1 MVSAVR
7 QSTETEHS
15 GRLLL
20 RMPRTLHSQLAQAAE
35 REGVSLNRLIVT
47 RLSRSISAGT
57 TSTTAREGEHGPV
70 AQPRQSRLLRNAL
83 LVNFV
88 VLLVTG
94 VVAVTLLVT
103 AYR

>member
-1 MVSAVR
+1 VSAVR
-7 QSTETEHS
+7 QSEETEHS

-20 RMPRTLHSQLAQAAE
+20 RMPRTLHGQLAQAAE

-47 RLSRSISAGT
+47 RLSRSISAGAAS
-57 TSTTAREGEHGPV
+57 STAHGGVDATV
-70 AQPRQSRLLRNAL
+70 AQPRQSPLLRYAL
-83 LVNFV
+83 LINFV

-94 VVAVTLLVT
+94 VAAVVLLVT

>member
-1 MVSAVR
+1 MSAVR
-7 QSTETEHS
+7 QSEETEHS

-20 RMPRTLHSQLAQAAE
+20 RMPRTLHGQLAQAAE

-47 RLSRSISAGT
+47 RLSRSVTAGAAPSA
-57 TSTTAREGEHGPV
+57 ARGGEDAPI
-70 AQPRQSRLLRNAL
+70 AQPRQSPLLRYAL
-83 LVNFV
+83 LINFV

-94 VVAVTLLVT
+94 VAAVVLLVT

>member
-1 MVSAVR
+1 
-7 QSTETEHS
+7 
-15 GRLLL
+15 
-20 RMPRTLHSQLAQAAE
+20 MPRTLHSQLAQAAE

-88 VLLVTG
+88 VLVVTG

-103 AYR
+103 SYR

>member
-1 MVSAVR
+1 MSAVR
-7 QSTETEHS
+7 QSSETEHS

-20 RMPRTLHSQLAQAAE
+20 RMPRTLHGELAQQAE

-47 RLSRSISAGT
+47 RLSGSLSPGASSAG
-57 TSTTAREGEHGPV
+57 ARQNSGEP
-70 AQPRQSRLLRNAL
+70 AAKPRQSRLLRNAL

-94 VVAVTLLVT
+94 VAAVTLLVT

>member
-1 MVSAVR
+1 MSAVR
-7 QSTETEHS
+7 QSAETEHS

-20 RMPRTLHSQLAQAAE
+20 RMPRALHGELAQAAE

-47 RLSRSISAGT
+47 RLSRSLTQGAT
-57 TSTTAREGEHGPV
+57 TPAPEGDGGPS
-70 AQPRQSRLLRNAL
+70 PRPRSWLLSYAL
-83 LVNFV
+83 IANFA

-94 VVAVTLLVT
+94 VAALVLLIT

>member
-1 MVSAVR
+1 MSAVR
-7 QSTETEHS
+7 QSAETEHS

-20 RMPRTLHSQLAQAAE
+20 RMPRTLHGQLAQAAE

-47 RLSRSISAGT
+47 RLSRSVSAGAA
-57 TSTTAREGEHGPV
+57 STTAPGGADAPGG
-70 AQPRQSRLLRNAL
+70 QPRQSPLLRYAL
-83 LVNFV
+83 LINFV

-94 VVAVTLLVT
+94 VAAVVLLVT

>member
-1 MVSAVR
+1 MSAVR
-7 QSTETEHS
+7 QSAENEHS

-20 RMPRTLHSQLAQAAE
+20 RMPRTLHGQLAQAAE

-47 RLSRSISAGT
+47 RLSRSVTTGAAPSA
-57 TSTTAREGEHGPV
+57 ARGGDGAPPV
-70 AQPRQSRLLRNAL
+70 AQPRQSPLLRYAL
-83 LVNFV
+83 LINFV

-94 VVAVTLLVT
+94 VAAVVLLVT

>member
-1 MVSAVR
+1 VSAVR
-7 QSTETEHS
+7 QSEETEHS

-20 RMPRTLHSQLAQAAE
+20 RMPRTLHGQLAQAAE

-47 RLSRSISAGT
+47 RLSRSISAGAAS
-57 TSTTAREGEHGPV
+57 STVHGGEDATV
-70 AQPRQSRLLRNAL
+70 AQPRQSPLLRYAL
-83 LVNFV
+83 LINFV

-94 VVAVTLLVT
+94 VAAVVLLVT

>member
-1 MVSAVR
+1 M
-7 QSTETEHS
+7 ETEHS

-20 RMPRTLHSQLAQAAE
+20 RMPRKLHGELAQAAE

-47 RLSRSISAGT
+47 RLSRSLTGGAA
-57 TSTTAREGEHGPV
+57 TTASGDGGDAPV
-70 AQPRQSRLLRNAL
+70 AQPRQSRLLSYAL
-83 LVNFV
+83 IVNLV

-94 VVAVTLLVT
+94 VAAVVLLVT

>member
-1 MVSAVR
+1 MSAVR
-7 QSTETEHS
+7 QSAETEHS

-20 RMPRTLHSQLAQAAE
+20 RMPRTLHGQLAQAAE

-47 RLSRSISAGT
+47 RLSGSLATRTDDPGLGRAG
-57 TSTTAREGEHGPV
+57 AGES
-70 AQPRQSRLLRNAL
+70 QPRKRWSFLGYAL
-83 LVNFV
+83 VVNFA

-94 VVAVTLLVT
+94 AAAVALLVT

>member
-1 MVSAVR
+1 MSAVR
-7 QSTETEHS
+7 QSAETEHS

-20 RMPRTLHSQLAQAAE
+20 RMPRTLHGQLAQAAE

-47 RLSRSISAGT
+47 RLSRSVSAAP
-57 TSTTAREGEHGPV
+57 SAARGGEDAPGG
-70 AQPRQSRLLRNAL
+70 QPRQSPLLRYAL
-83 LVNFV
+83 LINFV

-94 VVAVTLLVT
+94 VAAVVLLVT